1 MSQAL
6 ARREF
11 LSCIASAAALGAV
24 VRPAGRLIDTHI
36 HMFAEDQE
44 RFPYHANATYRPPAA
59 DLEDYKVFVRESK
72 IDHAVIVHP
81 EPYQDDHRYL
91 EYCFAHEPSPGFFKG
106 TCLFDPISEET
117 PARMEELVRENPG
130 RIVALRIHEMR
141 GRGAPPT
148 VAGPIK
154 DRDLRHPRMKDTWR
168 KARDLSL
175 SIQMHFKPYFARQI
189 GELASQFPDVTVVL
203 DHLGRAGMGTEDDFG
218 DVLELAQLPKTYLKF
233 SGLRYSSKEGLP
245 YRDAKPLVRRA
256 LDSFGPNRM
265 IWGGLGK
272 TPEEFEHAIEV
283 FETLLDPASEVEKAK
298 IRGMNAKKL
307 FRF

>member
-24 VRPAGRLIDTHI
+24 VRPAGILIDTHI
-36 HMFAEDQE
+36 HLFAEDQE

-106 TCLFDPISEET
+106 TCLFDPIAEET

-141 GRGAPPT
+141 GRGALLQHGALPLEGDIARVCRFLVPAGDPRRVRSRATTLDGALGRQIPWERAAAT
-148 VAGPIK
+148 VAEGVAGALNVHLQPG
-154 DRDLRHPRMKDTWR
+154 RLTPGEQV
-168 KARDLSL
+168 A
-175 SIQMHFKPYFARQI
+175 ARQLL
-189 GELASQFPDVTVVL
+189 EEKYASQTWTA
-203 DHLGRAGMGTEDDFG
+203 R
-218 DVLELAQLPKTYLKF
+218 
-233 SGLRYSSKEGLP
+233 S
-245 YRDAKPLVRRA
+245 
-256 LDSFGPNRM
+256 
-265 IWGGLGK
+265 
-272 TPEEFEHAIEV
+272 
-283 FETLLDPASEVEKAK
+283 
-298 IRGMNAKKL
+298 
-307 FRF
+307 